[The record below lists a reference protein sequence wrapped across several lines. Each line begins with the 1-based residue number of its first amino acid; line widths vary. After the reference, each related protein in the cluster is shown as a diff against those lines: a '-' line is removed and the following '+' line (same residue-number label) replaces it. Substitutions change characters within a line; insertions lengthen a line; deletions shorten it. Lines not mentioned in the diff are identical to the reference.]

1 MIRKITLMKFVEGC
15 SKLKNW
21 FEKIN
26 KTEERRQLK
35 KKLAEEKQSRTTQ
48 IVLPLKI
55 LPFKLNPQLIYES
68 YTPFVISTLQN
79 SSERVR
85 SYNSNVCK
93 HLHSNKLSLDDIVQ
107 FTMRPLGCL
116 INGMLNEIKGQ
127 PESIIFNDYNG
138 AFSFSNQIARL
149 SDSLFDDMT
158 DFVTLAVKD
167 YYYDRSSYYRKI
179 ISYLKEALNGKTS
192 ILQSEFIKSLYDT
205 TGEHSDYFDQIVRF
219 VISLAAEAGTLSKE
233 KQGNTYQLMFIS
245 DMSQTKLKKYS
256 TYDFEKYE
264 FLKTLAMK
272 KGEL

>member
-1 MIRKITLMKFVEGC
+1 MKFVEGC
-15 SKLKNW
+15 NKFKNW

-35 KKLAEEKQSRTTQ
+35 KRLAEEKQSRTTQ
-48 IVLPLKI
+48 IMLPLKI

-85 SYNSNVCK
+85 SYNSNVCE
-93 HLHSNKLSLDDIVQ
+93 HLHSNELSLDDIVQ

-127 PESIIFNDYNG
+127 PEAIIFNDYNG

-149 SDSLFDDMT
+149 SDSLFKDMT

-167 YYYDRSSYYRKI
+167 YYYDRSPYYRKI
-179 ISYLKEALNGKTS
+179 ISYLKEALNGRTS
-192 ILQSEFIKSLYDT
+192 ILQSEFIKSLYDIA
-205 TGEHSDYFDQIVRF
+205 GEHDEYFDQIVRF

-233 KQGNTYQLMFIS
+233 KKGNTYQLMFIS
-245 DMSQTKLKKYS
+245 DMSKTKLKKYS

-272 KGEL
+272 RGEL